1 MNVSYRQLQAF
12 VLVAQSNTF
21 AEAAQKM
28 FLSQPALSSAIK
40 KMEEQVGGSLF
51 SRTTRKVQLSPEG
64 QDFLPTAI
72 RLVNDWQ
79 DAFGDLQQ
87 VFSMGRGKLSIAA
100 MPSFAVGHL
109 PSILLQFQS
118 HFPNVKVSVSDIV
131 MEQVIKAVS
140 DERVALGFTF
150 ETEQLDGL
158 TFFPMFTDKFIAVVP
173 QSHPLTKYTTLSWA
187 QLAQYPFIAMNRGSA
202 IRRWVDSH
210 YETLDLKLSMVAEAS
225 QLATLG
231 QFVEHGL
238 GVSIVPGLCEQQMQ
252 RLGLVCLPI
261 KGEGLSKRVGMLKK
275 QQSNMSVSAQAL
287 WDWVSQHTPKL

>member
-12 VLVAQSNTF
+12 IQVAQSATF

-40 KMEEQVGGSLF
+40 KMEEQVGGVLF

-64 QDFLPTAI
+64 QDFLPVAI
-72 RLVNDWQ
+72 RLMNDWQ

-109 PSILLQFQS
+109 PAILGAFQS
-118 HFPNVKVSVSDIV
+118 QFPNVKVAVADIV
-131 MEQVIKAVS
+131 MEQVINAVS
-140 DERVALGFTF
+140 EERVALGFTF

-158 TFFPMFTDKFIAVVP
+158 LFHPMFTDEFIAVLP
-173 QSHPLTKYTTLSWA
+173 KLHPLSQQSSVTWNAIA
-187 QLAQYPFIAMNRGSA
+187 QSPFIAMNRGSA
-202 IRRWVDSH
+202 IRRWVDNH
-210 YETLDLKLSMVAEAS
+210 YEALELKVNMVAEAS

-238 GVSIVPGLCEQQMQ
+238 GVSIVPGLCQQQMQ
-252 RLGLVCLPI
+252 RLGLRCLPI
-261 KGEGLSKRVGMLKK
+261 EGDRLSKRVGMIKK
-275 QQSNMSVSAQAL
+275 VQGNMSVSAQAL
-287 WDWVSQHTPKL
+287 WDWVIKQPLAE

>member
-12 VLVAQSNTF
+12 VQVAQSSTF

-28 FLSQPALSSAIK
+28 CLSQPALSSAIK
-40 KMEEQVGGSLF
+40 KMEEQVGGALF

-72 RLVNDWQ
+72 RLMNDWQ

-109 PSILLQFQS
+109 PSILSQFQS
-118 HFPNVKVSVSDIV
+118 QFPNVKVSVADIV
-131 MEQVIKAVS
+131 MEQVIKAVLE
-140 DERVALGFTF
+140 ERVAMGFTF
-150 ETEQLDGL
+150 ETEQLEGL
-158 TFFPMFTDKFIAVVP
+158 TFHPMFSDKFIAVLP
-173 QSHPLTKYTTLSWA
+173 SKHALSANSEVSWG
-187 QLAQYPFIAMNRGSA
+187 QLAQYPFVAMNRGSA

-210 YETLDLKLSMVAEAS
+210 YEHLALKLNMVAEAS

-231 QFVEHGL
+231 QFVEHEL
-238 GVSIVPGLCEQQMQ
+238 GVSIVPGLCQQQMQ

-261 KGEGLSKRVGMLKK
+261 KGPGLSKRVGMVKK
-275 QQSNMSVSAQAL
+275 VQSNMSVSAQAL
-287 WDWVSQHTPKL
+287 WDWVNQQSPLP